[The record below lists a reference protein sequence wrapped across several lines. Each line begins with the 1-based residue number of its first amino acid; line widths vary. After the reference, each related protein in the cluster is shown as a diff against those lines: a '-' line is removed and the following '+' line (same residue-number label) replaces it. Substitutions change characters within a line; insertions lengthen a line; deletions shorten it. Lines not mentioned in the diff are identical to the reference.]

1 MGVRRCATVNVTFEN
16 VAMISRSVASEHGRD
31 LQVDG
36 LTFSDGGTDRVEVL
50 VTMARGKTGST
61 RFVVNVTR
69 SNGEDFE
76 RELRAKLTRALTKHP
91 S

>member
-1 MGVRRCATVNVTFEN
+1 VPLCAVVNVTFES
-16 VAMISRSVASEHGRD
+16 VAMISRSVALEHGRD

-50 VTMARGKTGST
+50 VTIARGESAST
-61 RFVVNVTR
+61 RCVVNVTR

-76 RELRAKLTRALTKHP
+76 RELRAKLTQALQKQP
-91 S
+91 A

>member
-1 MGVRRCATVNVTFEN
+1 VNVTFEN
-16 VAMISRSVASEHGRD
+16 VAMISRSVALEHGRD

-50 VTMARGKTGST
+50 VTIARGESKPM
-61 RFVVNVTR
+61 RHVMNVTR

-76 RELRAKLTRALTKHP
+76 RELRAKLTQALLKHP

>member
-1 MGVRRCATVNVTFEN
+1 MRPCEVVNVTFER
-16 VAMISRSVASEHGRD
+16 VSTISRSVALEHGRE

-50 VTMARGKTGST
+50 LTIARGKSGTM
-61 RFVVNVTR
+61 RHVVNVTR

-76 RELRAKLTRALTKHP
+76 RELRAKLAQALMKHP
-91 S
+91 A

>member
-1 MGVRRCATVNVTFEN
+1 MNVTLES
-16 VAMISRSVASEHGRD
+16 VAMISRSVALEHGRD
-31 LQVDG
+31 LHVDG

-50 VTMARGKTGST
+50 LTMARGESGSM
-61 RFVVNVTR
+61 RFAVNVTR

-76 RELRAKLTRALTKHP
+76 RELRAKLTQALMKHP